1 MRFIRSELLD
11 RDLSVLGFGAAAV
24 LGRTG
29 RRESLQALAAAS
41 DAGINF
47 FDTARS
53 YGYGESEALLGEF
66 FAGGRHS
73 VVISTKFGIVPSR
86 QSTWKQMAKP
96 LARAVVRAIPGV
108 RKNLRKHVAAQFQPG
123 QFTVPILT
131 KSVETSL
138 KKLRTDY
145 IDILFMHEASRAAI
159 HDHDLLEAMHAL
171 RDSGK
176 VRLIGASSAPEIVA
190 EATANSSLKAIQFP
204 SHVGNGFARAEALGH
219 QDSSLLK
226 ISNHPFGGA
235 AGSLKLKACLEHLA
249 SDNAVPSPL
258 RAKLRDEDGSLLAD
272 VALNIALGG
281 GNDIVLATMM
291 QPAHLQ
297 VNVAAVM
304 KSRFDVSELQQL
316 RTVLAERNSSA
327 GMLFGG

>member
-66 FAGGRHS
+66 FAGRRHS

-96 LARAVVRAIPGV
+96 LARAVVRALPGV

-145 IDILFMHEASRAAI
+145 IDILLMHEASVAAI
-159 HDHDLLEAMHAL
+159 HDDDLLAAMQAL

-176 VRLIGASSAPEIVA
+176 VRVIGASSEPEIVA
-190 EATANSSLKAIQFP
+190 DAAANEHLKAIQFP
-204 SHVGNGFARAEALGH
+204 SHVGNGFARVGAQRTTDA
-219 QDSSLLK
+219 SMLK
-226 ISNHPFGGA
+226 IVNHPFGGA
-235 AGSLKLKACLEHLA
+235 DGSLKLWACLEHVA
-249 SDNAVPSPL
+249 SDTAVPASL
-258 RAKLRDEDGSLLAD
+258 RAKLLDHDGGLLAD
-272 VALNIALGG
+272 IALNIALGSD
-281 GNDIVLATMM
+281 NDIVLATMM

-297 VNVAAVM
+297 MNVAAVM
-304 KSRFDVSELQQL
+304 KSRFDVSELQEL
-316 RTVLAERNSSA
+316 RTVLARRNSSA
-327 GMLFGG
+327 GMLFGS